1 MLTYEKIEANKRN
14 LEHLKEKRE
23 NLDQQIRNLE
33 LKIEN
38 QTRAW
43 LIAQSRQSTSEQVE
57 STQESEIETEE

>member
-1 MLTYEKIEANKRN
+1 MLTLEKIEENKRN
-14 LEHLKEKRE
+14 LSHLKEKRE

-43 LIAQSRQSTSEQVE
+43 FLAQSRQTKSENKEVQ
-57 STQESEIETEE
+57 SRD